1 LSQIEQS
8 REKGTSPIFR
18 KISKLSAVASLCLVI
33 GSCSAAERNNVLV
46 ITNSESPISVAIGDY
61 YAKAR
66 MIPSE
71 NVVRL
76 KIPMRNP
83 NLGSVADETITA
95 AQYDELIR
103 QPLERLIEERGL
115 RDTIEILVTTK
126 GIPLRVD
133 GHHPGIE
140 DWLRTTSQASL
151 DAELSLLFSDSAGSA
166 GIIDSINPFFDA
178 RESFREFRTRN
189 PDASLHYMVARLTG
203 YQNGLDDD
211 TGLPSDIKHLIDA
224 STSSAEDPSTEIWIL
239 DEDPS
244 QNFGFAIANRIWL
257 GATADILSAMG
268 LKVQHDR
275 KTEFVSGVASIAG
288 YASWGSNDGHDA
300 GKPFYGTVSDKL
312 YPGKFGPRSLTNDFV
327 STSGRSFTYPPKY
340 GQSLIADLVH
350 LGAAGAT
357 GNVYEPALS
366 GVPRPQILLPSYAEG
381 LQAVE
386 AFYRSIPYLGWMN
399 IYVGDPLM
407 TIANPR
413 VRPSGDRDRD
423 GVSDAVDNCIE
434 VSNPDQRDTNADGFG
449 NMCDADVNGDGIVTT
464 SWGAIFP
471 LAQRGDIE
479 WIAMSAQNGPYDPN
493 FDLDGDGD
501 VDHDD
506 LSIAHFT
513 LFMQPG
519 PSALAVRQKRE

>member
-1 LSQIEQS
+1 M
-8 REKGTSPIFR
+8 
-18 KISKLSAVASLCLVI
+18 LSALASLCLMI
-33 GSCSAAERNNVLV
+33 SSCSVAERNNVLV
-46 ITNSESPISVAIGDY
+46 ITNSESPISVAIGTY

-76 KIPMRNP
+76 KIPLRDPRLAN
-83 NLGSVADETITA
+83 VADETITA

-133 GHHPGIE
+133 GHGPGIE
-140 DWLRTTSQASL
+140 DWLRTASRASL
-151 DAELSLLFSDSAGSA
+151 DAELSLLFSDGAGSA
-166 GIIDSINPFFDA
+166 GVIDSINPFFDS

-189 PDASLHYMVARLTG
+189 PDAPLHYMVARLTG
-203 YQNGLDDD
+203 YQNGLDDA
-211 TGLPSDIKHLIDA
+211 TGLPRDIKNLIDA
-224 STSSAEDPSTEIWIL
+224 STRSTDDPSTAIWLL

-244 QNFGFAIANRIWL
+244 QDFGLAIANRIWL

-275 KTEFVSGVASIAG
+275 NTEFVSGVDSIAG
-288 YASWGSNDGHDA
+288 YASWGSNDGNDA
-300 GKPFYGTVSDKL
+300 GKPFYGLISDKR
-312 YPGKFGPRSLTNDFV
+312 YPGTFAPRSLTNDFV
-327 STSGRSFTYPPKY
+327 STSGRSFTYPPRY

-350 LGAAGAT
+350 LGVAGAT

-381 LQAVE
+381 LRAVE

-413 VRPSGDRDRD
+413 KRPPGDRDCD
-423 GVSDAVDNCIE
+423 GVPDAVDNCID
-434 VSNPDQRDTNADGFG
+434 VPNPDQRDTNADGFG

-464 SWGAIFP
+464 SWGAIYP
-471 LAQRGDIE
+471 LTKRGDIE

-506 LSIAHFT
+506 LSIAHFNI
-513 LFMQPG
+513 FMQPG
-519 PSALAVRQKRE
+519 PSAQAARQKRD